1 LLLVYLVFFFYY
13 YIKNKQYYFYFLFDN
28 DKFARL
34 HMFFNKAMLFDYL
47 YNSLLYKYFL
57 YNSYFLFYKKLEKGI
72 FEFFGPQLV
81 SRSFFKAWSII
92 GYLNT
97 GLVYNYVFNM
107 IYVMTILIV
116 ILEFFV
122 WLSVPVIL
130 CLSCG
135 YIFFTWILFNVSSR

>member
-1 LLLVYLVFFFYY
+1 
-13 YIKNKQYYFYFLFDN
+13 
-28 DKFARL
+28 
-34 HMFFNKAMLFDYL
+34 
-47 YNSLLYKYFL
+47 
-57 YNSYFLFYKKLEKGI
+57 LEKGI